1 MTVTIPY
8 YFLELLFLFFCLFF
22 LLLFSTI
29 FSCFNCKIF
38 RLFKKSRTEK
48 LRRGWLNTRIKS
60 VVISGEG
67 RQTTDDQET
76 QRSRGRER
84 ETRGTAK
91 AMQQRR
97 IRTPPWLTICHIRRK
112 RAQSQRP
119 HKRDTQAIYPPRGV
133 VDGSD
138 VGFFLLIN

>member
-38 RLFKKSRTEK
+38 RLFKKSSTDK
-48 LRRGWLNTRIKS
+48 LRWGWLSARIKS

-67 RQTTDDQET
+67 RQTTDNQET

-84 ETRGTAK
+84 EREKRERERETRHSKSNAATEDSNPFLADNLPHTSKKGTIA
-91 AMQQRR
+91 
-97 IRTPPWLTICHIRRK
+97 TP
-112 RAQSQRP
+112 AQARHTSYLSSTWRC
-119 HKRDTQAIYPPRGV
+119 
-133 VDGSD
+133 
-138 VGFFLLIN
+138 

>member
-1 MTVTIPY
+1 VQ
-8 YFLELLFLFFCLFF
+8 E
-22 LLLFSTI
+22 SKA
-29 FSCFNCKIF
+29 SW
-38 RLFKKSRTEK
+38 SVEK
-48 LRRGWLNTRIKS
+48 
-60 VVISGEG
+60 EG

-76 QRSRGRER
+76 QRHTEIESEREEREKRER

-97 IRTPPWLTICHIRRK
+97 IRTRPWLTICHIRRK
-112 RAQSQRP
+112 RAQSATP

-138 VGFFLLIN
+138 VGFSY